1 MLKSIMIKLGKKYVI
16 SAVNG
21 LLKEHKEDV
30 SKITSTTN
38 VWIERL
44 EKIAGQLKM
53 INQRVADGLI
63 EDKEIED
70 SVKEIEHLV
79 KNF

>member
-1 MLKSIMIKLGKKYVI
+1 MLKSIVIKLGKKYVI